1 MGMAEMVGD
10 GGAGDCSVN
19 IAVAV
24 PVARPVLNADGSV
37 RKPRARKRPKDALTH
52 VVSVCLRPTPGQQS
66 QIETRLDSGRKVY
79 NACLA
84 EFLARS
90 RRVRADPEFEAA
102 KKMPTGRQGTKVS
115 ADRSRAFAAV
125 DERHGFTASAA
136 MSFGSSL
143 RQSWVR
149 QHVLAQEAQTM
160 AGRAFTAVHDWHVGV
175 RGRPRFKSW
184 RQGLRSMEC
193 KDNNGALHPKIVDG
207 HVVGVL
213 WGRGFLLELAPT
225 DHTDTAERIRL
236 DAWAA
241 AGKVRSTRIVHTLIA
256 GRDTYR
262 AQMVIDG
269 PAPIRHPVGTG
280 SVSIDLGPSQVAV
293 VVADNTGAPVSG
305 QIHRLADGIEAQT
318 KLLRRWQRKLDRQHR
333 AGSPDCFDAKG
344 KHRRGRCGWKDRS
357 KAAQRTTMRIA
368 DAHRRIAAHR
378 RSSHGHLVNEL
389 LAHGSEVRA
398 EKLNYVSW
406 QKNFPRSVRDRA
418 PGLFMQ
424 ELGRKAENAGGPY
437 LAYSP
442 WSTALSQTCVC
453 GARVKKPLSVRLH
466 RCPCGV
472 AAGRDLFSAYL
483 GLFVDRLVDEQ
494 SGASGDVLDLSAA
507 AEDFP
512 LFRGLLQESGGS
524 PGSSTR
530 GVKHR
535 GRGRAS
541 VRSTARVS
549 KRHHQRGGV
558 RRGPT
563 EMLGEQLSTLTMPAA
578 APTLLAA

>member
-1 MGMAEMVGD
+1 MA
-10 GGAGDCSVN
+10 A
-19 IAVAV
+19 
-24 PVARPVLNADGSV
+24 
-37 RKPRARKRPKDALTH
+37 
-52 VVSVCLRPTPGQQS
+52 
-66 QIETRLDSGRKVY
+66 
-79 NACLA
+79 
-84 EFLARS
+84 
-90 RRVRADPEFEAA
+90 
-102 KKMPTGRQGTKVS
+102 
-115 ADRSRAFAAV
+115 
-125 DERHGFTASAA
+125 
-136 MSFGSSL
+136 
-143 RQSWVR
+143 
-149 QHVLAQEAQTM
+149 
-160 AGRAFTAVHDWHVGV
+160 RAFTAVHDWHVGV
-175 RGRPRFKSW
+175 KGRPRFKSW

-193 KDNNGALHPKIVDG
+193 RDNNGALHPKIVAG

-213 WGRGFLLELAPT
+213 WGQGFLLELAPT
-225 DHTDTAERIRL
+225 DHTDAAERDRL

-280 SVSIDLGPSQVAV
+280 TVSIDLGPSEVAV

-305 QIHRLADGIEAQT
+305 QIHRLADGIETQT
-318 KLLRRWQRKLDRQHR
+318 KALRRWQRKLDRQHR

-344 KHRRGRCGWKDRS
+344 KHRRGRCGWKVRS
-357 KAAQRTTMRIA
+357 KAADRTARCIA
-368 DAHRRIAAHR
+368 DAHRRIAAQR

-389 LAHGSEVRA
+389 LAHGSDVRA
-398 EKLNYVSW
+398 EQLNYVSW

-453 GARVKKPLSVRLH
+453 GARVKKPLSVRQH

-483 GLFVDRLVDEQ
+483 GLFVDRLVDEK
-494 SGASGDVLDLSAA
+494 SGASGDVLGLSAA

-530 GVKHR
+530 SVKHR

-541 VRSTARVS
+541 ARSTARVS
-549 KRHHQRGGV
+549 KRHHQHGGA
-558 RRGPT
+558 RRSPT
-563 EMLGEQLSTLTMPAA
+563 EMLGEKLFTLTMPAA
-578 APTLLAA
+578 ASTLLAA